1 MEKISFEKRNPKE
14 KKAKVLLKEGKTPAV
29 VYNSKT
35 ESTPIMID
43 SSIAKKILKE
53 ATSATIL
60 DAQLDGKDMK
70 VIVKDIDMNP
80 VTDEIRHISFFEI
93 DETKEMVFSIPFN
106 IVGISPAVKNNLGVL
121 VQVMPSLEVKC
132 KVKDLVPHIEVDVSS
147 LGHPGQTIT
156 VSNLQ
161 IPENISF
168 VNDEIKNAT
177 VVTITEMQEEE
188 VVQTAPEEETTAEGE
203 TAEAETPA
211 EGTQEEAKKE
221 E

>member
-121 VQVMPSLEVKC
+121 VQVMPSLEV
-132 KVKDLVPHIEVDVSS
+132 
-147 LGHPGQTIT
+147 
-156 VSNLQ
+156 
-161 IPENISF
+161 
-168 VNDEIKNAT
+168 NAKLK
-177 VVTITEMQEEE
+177 I
-188 VVQTAPEEETTAEGE
+188 
-203 TAEAETPA
+203 
-211 EGTQEEAKKE
+211 
-221 E
+221 

>member
-1 MEKISFEKRNPKE
+1 MEKILFEKRDPKA

-53 ATSATIL
+53 ATSAIII
-60 DAQLDGKDMK
+60 DAQLGEKNMK
-70 VIVKDIDMNP
+70 VVVKEIDTNP
-80 VTDEIRHISFFEI
+80 VTDEIRHVSFFEI
-93 DETKEMVFSIPFN
+93 DETKDMVFSIPFN
-106 IVGISPAVKNNLGVL
+106 IIGISPAVKNNLGVL

-132 KVKDLVPHIEVDVSS
+132 KVKDLIPHIDIDVSS
-147 LGHPGQTIT
+147 LEHPGQTIT
-156 VSNLQ
+156 VSDLH

-168 VNDEIKNAT
+168 VNDDIKNAT
-177 VVTITEMQEEE
+177 VVTITEMQQEEIVE
-188 VVQTAPEEETTAEGE
+188 TAPEEEVTTEGE
-203 TAEAETPA
+203 TTEGQTPT
-211 EGTQEEAKKE
+211 EGVQEEAKKE